1 MSSPASSCRP
11 PRAELHVHLEG
22 TLEPELAFELA
33 ARNGVA
39 LPYADP
45 ASLRAAYEFE
55 DLQSFLDLYSAG
67 TAVLRTE
74 ADFAD
79 LTRAYLRRAA
89 RAGVRHAEITFD
101 PQAHLVRGVPLDTVV
116 GGIAGVL
123 ERSEAEHGISALLI
137 AAFHRDKDSADAL
150 DVLEQLLATGAPIVG
165 VGLDNAEVGYPPGLF
180 RSVFARAERAGL
192 RRTAHAGEEGPPQNV
207 RDALDLLHAERIDH
221 GIAVVHDPDLVA
233 RVVAEQVPF
242 TVCPVSNV
250 RLRAVPDLPGHP
262 LPAMIAAGMLVSI
275 NSDDPPYFGAYV
287 DDVDDAVTAAF
298 DLTRDQRAALAANS
312 FRGSFLPA
320 ERVVGHLADVEAWR
334 VARA

>member
-1 MSSPASSCRP
+1 MTTPASTSRP
-11 PRAELHVHLEG
+11 PRAELHVHIEG

-33 ARNGVA
+33 ARNGVT
-39 LPYADP
+39 LPYPDP

-67 TAVLRTE
+67 MSVLRTE

-79 LTRAYLRRAA
+79 LTRAYLVRAA
-89 RAGVRHAEITFD
+89 QAGVRHAEISFD
-101 PQAHLVRGVPLDTVV
+101 PQAHLVRGVPLEAVV
-116 GGIAGVL
+116 DGIAGVL
-123 ERSEAEHGISALLI
+123 RRSEAEHGITTLLI
-137 AAFHRDKDSADAL
+137 AAFHRDRTSADAL
-150 DVLEQLLATGAPIVG
+150 DVLERLLAADAPIVG

-180 RSVFARAERAGL
+180 QAVYARAEEAGL
-192 RRTAHAGEEGPPQNV
+192 RRTAHAGEEGPAQNI

-221 GIAVVHDPDLVA
+221 GIAVVDDPELVA

-250 RLRAVPDLPGHP
+250 RLRAVPTLAEHP
-262 LPAMIAAGMLVSI
+262 LPAMIEAGMLVSI

-298 DLTRDQRAALAANS
+298 DLTRDQRAALAAAS
-312 FRGSFLPA
+312 FRGSFLPPDRVAAYLA
-320 ERVVGHLADVEAWR
+320 EVESWR
-334 VARA
+334 VAGG